1 MSKSMVI
8 SGGLVLTPGGPVEA
22 DVLVADGAVSEIGS
36 NLQGDTIHDASGCW
50 VGPAF
55 VDLHVHLREPGQ
67 EWKEDVASGS
77 AAAAAGGFGAVVA
90 MANTT
95 PAIDS
100 GYLAEHIAR
109 KGVEV
114 GLCDVFVAGA
124 ISLGRKGIEL
134 AHLDD
139 LWDAGVRIFSDDG
152 DSVADAG
159 LLRRAMEYLQGR
171 GGIVAQHAEDTG
183 LAAGGHMHEGDVSS
197 QLGIAG
203 LPSIAEEVV
212 VARDLQLVELTG
224 CSYHV
229 QHVSTAGSV
238 SLVAAAKA
246 SGLPV
251 TAEVC
256 PHHLALDHT
265 LVLGMSGSAKMYPPL
280 RAASDV
286 TALIDALKDGT
297 IDCVATDH
305 APHSANEKEVP
316 FEEAPRGVIGLET
329 AGSVVN
335 SAVDLP
341 PMDFFDRMSVAPAH
355 ILGAKDHGQWLAEG
369 TPANLVVFDPSREW
383 KVPRHGA
390 SKSSNTPWADKVLT
404 GRVEL
409 TVLRGNVTFQRST
422 A

>member
-1 MSKSMVI
+1 MTNSILVK
-8 SGGLVLTPGGPVEA
+8 GGLVMTADGPTTA
-22 DVLVADGAVSEIGS
+22 DVLVEDGVVAQVGPD
-36 NLQGDTIHDASGCW
+36 LAGDTLIDASGCW
-50 VGPAF
+50 VGPSF
-55 VDLHVHLREPGQ
+55 VDLHVHFREPGQ

-90 MANTT
+90 MPNTT
-95 PAIDS
+95 PAVDS
-100 GYLAEHIAR
+100 GYLAEHIANR
-109 KGVEV
+109 GAEV

-124 ISLGRKGIEL
+124 ITEGRAGKAL

-159 LLRRAMEYLQGR
+159 LLRRAMEYLEAR
-171 GGIVAQHAEDTG
+171 GGIIAQHAEDAG
-183 LAAGGHMHEGDVSS
+183 LAAGGHMHEGVISS

-203 LPSIAEEVV
+203 LPSIAEEVII
-212 VARDLQLVELTG
+212 ARDIQLVELTG
-224 CSYHV
+224 CRYHV

-238 SLVAAAKA
+238 ALVAAAKEK
-246 SGLPV
+246 GLAV

-280 RAASDV
+280 RDESDV
-286 TALIDALKDGT
+286 AALVAGLRSGI

-329 AGSVVN
+329 AAGVVN
-335 SAVDLP
+335 DAVGLEP
-341 PMDFFDRMSVAPAH
+341 RVFFERMSVAPAE
-355 ILGAKDHGQWLAEG
+355 ILGAAAHGQWIDLGVA
-369 TPANLVVFDPSREW
+369 ANLVVFDPAEEW
-383 KVPRHGA
+383 VVPRHGV
-390 SKSSNTPWADKVLT
+390 SRSSNTPWAGKTLT
-404 GRVEL
+404 GRVQL
-409 TVLRGNVTFQRST
+409 TMLNGIVTYQKATS
-422 A
+422 

>member
-1 MSKSMVI
+1 MSNSILITGGMVATSDGPTKSDLLI
-8 SGGLVLTPGGPVEA
+8 E
-22 DVLVADGAVSEIGS
+22 DGVVTTIGS
-36 NLQGDTIHDASGCW
+36 GLQADTVYDASGCW

-90 MANTT
+90 MPNTT

-109 KGVEV
+109 RGTEV

-124 ISLGRKGIEL
+124 ISLGRGGVEL

-139 LWDAGVRIFSDDG
+139 MWDAGVRIFTDDG
-152 DSVADAG
+152 DSLADAG
-159 LLRRAMEYLQGR
+159 LLRRAMEYVQER
-171 GGIVAQHAEDTG
+171 GGIIAQHAEDAG
-183 LAAGGHMHEGDVSS
+183 LAAGGHMHEGDISS

-238 SLVAAAKA
+238 ALVASAKA
-246 SGLPV
+246 KGLPV

-280 RAASDV
+280 RAQTDV
-286 TALIDALKDGT
+286 EALIEGLRDGT

-329 AGSVVN
+329 AASVVN
-335 SAVDLP
+335 TAVGLSP
-341 PMDFFDRMSVAPAH
+341 RDFFDRMSVTPAR
-355 ILGAKDHGQWLAEG
+355 ILGTADHGQWVG
-369 TPANLVVFDPSREW
+369 PGSPANLVLFDPKQEW
-383 KVPRHGA
+383 EVPRHGA
-390 SKSSNTPWADKVLT
+390 SKSSNTPWAGEVLT

-409 TVLRGNVTFQRST
+409 TLLRGAVTFQRN
-422 A
+422 AR